1 MCIKMARNTV
11 NQQITCFS
19 VPREDF
25 LERVV
30 NNEELDKKQLRVILM
45 LLTELDG
52 CKEEKTYSDND
63 PANFKK
69 VEADSIARTLGMKKS
84 DVKCILE
91 ELVDLHIIQ
100 EGRSKTVKKGYRF
113 TF

>member
-1 MCIKMARNTV
+1 MARNSV

-19 VPREDF
+19 VPREGF
-25 LERVV
+25 IEHVV
-30 NNEELDKKQLRVILM
+30 NNDKLDKKQLRVISM
-45 LLTELDG
+45 LLTELEG
-52 CKEEKTYSDND
+52 WPESKTYAENV
-63 PANFKK
+63 PVNFRK
-69 VEADSIARTLGMKKS
+69 VEADAIARTLGMKKS
-84 DVKCILE
+84 DVKCILA

>member
-1 MCIKMARNTV
+1 MARNSV

-19 VPREDF
+19 VPREAYM
-25 LERVV
+25 ENVV
-30 NNEELDKKQLRVILM
+30 NNDKLDKKQLRVIAM
-45 LLTELDG
+45 LLTELEG
-52 CKEEKTYSDND
+52 WPEAKTYSDND
-63 PANFKK
+63 PENFRR
-69 VEADSIARTLGMKKS
+69 VDADAIARTCGYKKS